1 MPDKWSKRTKAVPPR
16 FSNPVL
22 ISESRPNFDALCHQ
36 LEQDLKPQGII
47 ESAIVERIAE
57 MLWEVRRY
65 QRVKTN
71 LINLAFKEALL
82 DLLQQLGQDEEE
94 AEALSE
100 RWFNEPEAKREVVEL
115 LQQVGLDEYAIEA
128 EAVRKTSKELE
139 TVESIL
145 GSLETRFKNALRA
158 LDEYKDLTV
167 RSRTGS
173 NSVIEAEPVARL
185 PRRSSAS

>member
-1 MPDKWSKRTKAVPPR
+1 MPDKWSKATKAGPSR

-22 ISESRPNFDALCHQ
+22 ISESRQDFDARCRQ
-36 LEQDLKPQGII
+36 LEQDLKPRGII

-57 MLWEVRRY
+57 ILWEIRRY

-71 LINLAFKEALL
+71 LINLAFKDVLP
-82 DLLQQLGQDEEE
+82 DLLLQLGQDGDESES
-94 AEALSE
+94 LSE
-100 RWFNEPEAKREVVEL
+100 RWFNEAEAKREVVDV

-139 TVESIL
+139 PVESIL
-145 GSLETRFKNALRA
+145 SSLEIRFKNALRA
-158 LDEYKDLTV
+158 LAEYKDLKA
-167 RSRTGS
+167 RSPAGS
-173 NSVIEAEPVARL
+173 NLVIEAEPVARL